1 MSLSTPTDHRHSPA
15 RRLVLARGC
24 AGLAAVCLLGA
35 GQSARAVEDGY
46 DWLEPA
52 RNTSVEAG
60 QVEVIEFFWY
70 GCPHCYRLEPSMQA
84 WLAEKPEGVVFKRVA
99 PPLNPSW
106 ENHARAF
113 YAAEALGV
121 TETLHDPLFDAIH
134 KQRRKLSGKDELAD
148 FAASLGID
156 RDQFRKTMDSFAV
169 QGQLNRA
176 TQLARSYELEG
187 VPAVAINGKYKT
199 SGSLAGSYPRMMKI
213 VDQLAREELAG
224 GQ

>member
-1 MSLSTPTDHRHSPA
+1 MPLRPRIDHHHSPA
-15 RRLVLARGC
+15 RRAALAKGC
-24 AGLAAVCLLGA
+24 AGLAALCLFGA
-35 GQSARAVEDGY
+35 NQSARAAGDGY

-52 RNTSVEAG
+52 RNTSVAAG

-70 GCPHCYRLEPSMQA
+70 GCPHCYQLEPSMEA

-121 TETLHDPLFDAIH
+121 TETLHEPLFEALH
-134 KQRRKLSGKDELAD
+134 KQRRKLRGKDELAD
-148 FAASLGID
+148 FAGSLGID
-156 RDQFRKTMDSFAV
+156 RDKFRKTMDSFAV
-169 QGQLNRA
+169 QGQLKRA
-176 TQLARSYELEG
+176 MQLARSYQLEG

-199 SGSLAGSYPRMMKI
+199 SGSLAGSYPRMMGI